1 MRDIFDPAFGD
12 LVDALDLVW
21 NGEEGS
27 VARATTV
34 LSLRHL
40 PQSVRLDSG
49 LQIRLA
55 HRVHWLAAVPLL
67 ADEILRAATKMAAR
81 EAYRTAGCARRRR

>member
-1 MRDIFDPAFGD
+1 MHARAQTMRDIADPAFGD
-12 LVDALDLVW
+12 LVDALDLAW

-40 PQSVRLDSG
+40 PQSCGSILACRFD
-49 LQIRLA
+49 LA
-55 HRVHWLAAVPLL
+55 HRVH
-67 ADEILRAATKMAAR
+67 
-81 EAYRTAGCARRRR
+81 